1 MSIELH
7 QQWDLAVNRHGVVGR
22 RSFLRGIT
30 AAAMATGSLNWVER
44 MAVEAARLR
53 QQNRACIL
61 LWMQGGPSQFETFSP
76 KPNHANGGET
86 RAISTS
92 VPGIQIAENLPETA
106 QVMDDVCIIRSVNS
120 KEGSHPRAS
129 FLLHTGYL
137 PSASVKHPTL
147 GSLVSHQLSD
157 PAGELPSF
165 VRIGA
170 RGRGGGNGG
179 FLGVAYD
186 PFVMRSADRPP
197 RNVQIPTGRGRYQ
210 RRLELLNR
218 LEQTY
223 AEAEGRQDVTD
234 HKDLY
239 QRTAKMST
247 SPNMEVFDLD
257 RENAKTREAYGNSG
271 FGSGCLLARRLIESG
286 VTFVEVAINGWDTHQ
301 DNFANHREMC
311 GSVDGPYAQLLRD
324 LKQRDLLDT
333 TLVIWMGEFGR
344 TPRIN
349 GRGGRDHYPKAFNV
363 ALAGGG
369 VYGGQ
374 VIGSTNVAGTNVS
387 ERPVSVPDLFR
398 TFCSSLNID
407 PDHENMSAIGRPI
420 RIADE
425 GEVVHEVFG

>member
-7 QQWDLAVNRHGVVGR
+7 QQWNLAVNRHGVVGR
-22 RSFLRGIT
+22 RSLLRGIT

-76 KPNHANGGET
+76 KPHHANGGET

-92 VPGIQIAENLPETA
+92 VPGIEIAENLPETA

-120 KEGSHPRAS
+120 KEGSHQRAS

-137 PSASVKHPTL
+137 PSASVKYPTL

-157 PAGELPSF
+157 PAAELPSF

-186 PFVMRSADRPP
+186 PFIMRSADRPP
-197 RNVQIPTGRGRYQ
+197 RNVQIPTGPERYQ
-210 RRLELLNR
+210 RRLKLLNR

-223 AEAEGRQDVTD
+223 AEAEGRLDVAD

-239 QRTAKMST
+239 QRTAKMIT
-247 SPNMEVFDLD
+247 SPSMEVFDLD
-257 RENAKTREAYGNSG
+257 KENVKIRDAYGNSG

-301 DNFANHREMC
+301 DNFTNHREMC
-311 GSVDGPYAQLLRD
+311 ESVDGPYAQLIRD

-369 VYGGQ
+369 VHGGQ